1 MFTDIFDENGACV
14 LDKDQQDTAEMKN
27 KSKRQQLTL
36 LDALELT
43 NNTIEDT
50 KLEGFLIKE
59 ARRPIS
65 YLAKRLGLSKQQACL
80 YSICFARYD
89 DHHIDMGDIRRW
101 LNCSSIQVLRY
112 KDDIKVLEQK
122 GLIVSNGSDKT
133 FFIPDHIV
141 ESICA
146 NKKPKAKVLTN
157 LSPEEL
163 MNAIG
168 DLCCRRANDGIN
180 FDPFC
185 EECANLMSKNMH
197 INFCRLMNDYKL
209 GRQSFSLLVWAC
221 DMLINRDDEIINSS
235 DLRRLHEFRLRRK
248 AQYDDLVSGQCDL
261 FSLGLLE
268 RCNSGD
274 FKDKDAWRLTNKA
287 RTELLS
293 EFEINIQ
300 QSNPY
305 EGLIDPGTIAAK
317 QLFYNDAEKEQL
329 DRISKLL
336 QEENYKDVTGRLQ
349 QSGFNTGFTV
359 LLSGPAGTGKT
370 EFVNQIAKASGRH
383 IMAIKVSDILDQ
395 FVGNSEKNMQQMFDR
410 YFNLVD
416 TCATTPILFLD
427 EIDSLCSKRFKN
439 PSRSVDRCY
448 NNLQALFLQNLNKF
462 KGILIG
468 TTNLSEN
475 MGEEA
480 IERRFLIK
488 TRIELPTAS
497 TRKQI
502 WKSMLS
508 NLTDD
513 LLQKVSSYEFSGG
526 KIENAVRKIL
536 MNCALEGI
544 EPDETM
550 VLKFC
555 NEERAGFGKSS
566 VIGF

>member
-1 MFTDIFDENGACV
+1 MLVNREDSV
-14 LDKDQQDTAEMKN
+14 L
-27 KSKRQQLTL
+27 
-36 LDALELT
+36 
-43 NNTIEDT
+43 
-50 KLEGFLIKE
+50 
-59 ARRPIS
+59 
-65 YLAKRLGLSKQQACL
+65 
-80 YSICFARYD
+80 
-89 DHHIDMGDIRRW
+89 
-101 LNCSSIQVLRY
+101 
-112 KDDIKVLEQK
+112 
-122 GLIVSNGSDKT
+122 
-133 FFIPDHIV
+133 
-141 ESICA
+141 
-146 NKKPKAKVLTN
+146 
-157 LSPEEL
+157 
-163 MNAIG
+163 
-168 DLCCRRANDGIN
+168 
-180 FDPFC
+180 
-185 EECANLMSKNMH
+185 
-197 INFCRLMNDYKL
+197 
-209 GRQSFSLLVWAC
+209 
-221 DMLINRDDEIINSS
+221 NSS

-274 FKDKDAWRLTNKA
+274 FKDKDAWKLTNKA
-287 RTELLS
+287 RTELLGS
-293 EFEINIQ
+293 EYEIDILV
-300 QSNPY
+300 SNPY
-305 EGLIDPGTIAAK
+305 EGLIDPATIAAK

-383 IMAIKVSDILDQ
+383 IMAVKVSDILDQ
-395 FVGNSEKNMQQMFDR
+395 FVGNSEKNMQQIFDR
-410 YFNLVD
+410 YFTLVS
-416 TCATTPILFLD
+416 TCPTTPILFLD

-475 MGEEA
+475 MGEDA

-502 WKSMLS
+502 WQSMLP

-536 MNCALEGI
+536 MNCAMEGI

-555 NEERAGFGKSS
+555 DEERASFGNSH